1 VNGSDGHR
9 VLERGK
15 GYEEMRTSVRRKRGL
30 SSSCVSAS
38 AAEGMILTNISSTQ
52 ADKSSSSSSCVR
64 IAGHARGKSS
74 QFGLKNTSMKA
85 RCAFV
90 LRPEMCTLK
99 NAGLF

>member
-15 GYEEMRTSVRRKRGL
+15 GYEEMRTSDRRKRGL

-52 ADKSSSSSSCVR
+52 ADKSSSSSPSSCVR
-64 IAGHARGKSS
+64 IAGLVRGKSS

-85 RCAFV
+85 RCAF
-90 LRPEMCTLK
+90 
-99 NAGLF
+99 

>member
-15 GYEEMRTSVRRKRGL
+15 GYEEMRTSDRRKRGL

-52 ADKSSSSSSCVR
+52 ADKSLSSSSPSSCVR
-64 IAGHARGKSS
+64 IAGLARGKSS

-85 RCAFV
+85 RCA
-90 LRPEMCTLK
+90 L
-99 NAGLF
+99 